1 MLNIPR
7 QSYNTGARNTAKL
20 YPDEDRRIGVALRYL
35 KITLGAQIDDGANA
49 TIYVPQDCHLLN
61 FIVVG
66 HPIDHVTLALHH
78 GNLRLTAEGGD
89 VAADTVIELMM
100 IEKS

>member
-7 QSYNTGARNTAKL
+7 QSYNTGAGNAAKR
-20 YPDEDRRIGVALRYL
+20 YPDEDRRIGVAFRNL
-35 KITLGAQIDDGANA
+35 KITLGAQINDGANT
-49 TIYVPQDCHLLN
+49 TIYSPQDCKLVN

-66 HPIDHVTLALHH
+66 NPVAHATLSINN
-78 GNLRLTAEGGD
+78 GNLRAAAAGGNLA
-89 VAADTVIELMM
+89 VDTVIELIV